1 MTINEPVRY
10 RLGAA
15 TLMDRFRANATD
27 YFALLTRR
35 RGVGR
40 MFRVTAPVRLV
51 VGTVVLVCLV
61 LMTMVEIDAWSISVV
76 VRLPLWLTEVF
87 DHITDFGRSAWFL
100 LPLALILMLMAAL
113 ASPALPLMS
122 QRVLAAIAVR
132 LGFLFCAIALPG
144 LVFTIVKR
152 LIGRARPLVGAGS
165 DPFLYLPLGWKVE
178 YASFPSGH
186 ATDAFAAA
194 TAIGALWPKTR
205 PLMWTYAVLIALSR
219 VMVTAHFPSDVLA
232 GAIAGT
238 LGALL
243 VRGWFAARRLAFTAS
258 PDHPIKPMPGPSFA
272 RLRRVFRE
280 LIAASASRTFETT
293 ALKGRG

>member
-1 MTINEPVRY
+1 
-10 RLGAA
+10 
-15 TLMDRFRANATD
+15 
-27 YFALLTRR
+27 
-35 RGVGR
+35 
-40 MFRVTAPVRLV
+40 
-51 VGTVVLVCLV
+51 
-61 LMTMVEIDAWSISVV
+61 MTMVEIDAWSISVV
-76 VRLPLWLTEVF
+76 MRLPLWLTELFNHV
-87 DHITDFGRSAWFL
+87 TDLGRSVWFL
-100 LPLALILMLMAAL
+100 APIAVILTLMAAL
-113 ASPALPLMS
+113 ASPVLSLMS

-132 LGFLFCAIALPG
+132 LGFLFWAIALPG

-152 LIGRARPLVGAGS
+152 LIGRARPLVGGS

-186 ATDAFAAA
+186 ATDAFAAT

-205 PLMWTYAVLIALSR
+205 PLMWTYAILIAVSR

-280 LIAASASRTFETT
+280 LIATSVSRTFETT

>member
-1 MTINEPVRY
+1 
-10 RLGAA
+10 
-15 TLMDRFRANATD
+15 
-27 YFALLTRR
+27 
-35 RGVGR
+35 
-40 MFRVTAPVRLV
+40 
-51 VGTVVLVCLV
+51 
-61 LMTMVEIDAWSISVV
+61 
-76 VRLPLWLTEVF
+76 
-87 DHITDFGRSAWFL
+87 
-100 LPLALILMLMAAL
+100 
-113 ASPALPLMS
+113 
-122 QRVLAAIAVR
+122 
-132 LGFLFCAIALPG
+132 
-144 LVFTIVKR
+144 

-194 TAIGALWPKTR
+194 TAIGALWPKAR
-205 PLMWTYAVLIALSR
+205 PLMWTYALLIAVSR

-258 PDHPIKPMPGPSFA
+258 PDHPVKPMPGPSFA

-280 LIAASASRTFETT
+280 LIAASASSRTFQTT